1 MGKNKKRRS
10 FLLLCS
16 ILYIH
21 AQWGK
26 TWKNSNSKCVFGRFL
41 NFFYPSRFHSG
52 TLHSK
57 KFQKNIDF
65 SLWGKQC
72 IIVQPKWTF
81 FRFLAHCEM
90 YNKEL
95 FFISIKKSSSPS
107 NMTANCSI
115 KKWGQDVKFAAH
127 SCSLQGENVCIY
139 VQSIAKKDETS
150 LQFAMLSTKR
160 GVVMHKKALGP

>member
-1 MGKNKKRRS
+1 M
-10 FLLLCS
+10 LLCS

-65 SLWGKQC
+65 SLWGKNALYRQNGFFFSAFYSLWTETKKND
-72 IIVQPKWTF
+72 IIVLLLSRF
-81 FRFLAHCEM
+81 FRFGLFLSINTSTTTRILDFLLRLLHIRIHTIYYFPCFVGVHNLALHAAYIEDAEKFNESKQKM
-90 YNKEL
+90 HL
-95 FFISIKKSSSPS
+95 FQNWK
-107 NMTANCSI
+107 
-115 KKWGQDVKFAAH
+115 
-127 SCSLQGENVCIY
+127 
-139 VQSIAKKDETS
+139 
-150 LQFAMLSTKR
+150 
-160 GVVMHKKALGP
+160 